1 MSIVSDIKHDE
12 LLFYKNGDI
21 IMSGGYGIKSM
32 FLNDELS
39 PMRTF
44 NSLESGQ
51 AGGKNTDKVSSIFDN
66 LAVPAGLFLINNQ
79 RSSLTSVGNY
89 MNSEMLPD
97 NIFDDFM
104 KVIEM
109 DKKHGKKEGKEPD
122 KKEEKEPDK
131 KEEKEK
137 KEEKKKNTR
146 KLAIMVNPNIKVKPA
161 SKKTRKNDSIH
172 PNNKAK

>member
-1 MSIVSDIKHDE
+1 MSIVSDIKHDELLPDE

-51 AGGKNTDKVSSIFDN
+51 SGGKNTDKVSSIFDN

-131 KEEKEK
+131 KEEKR
-137 KEEKKKNTR
+137 KNTR

-161 SKKTRKNDSIH
+161 SKKTRKNVSIN